1 MLYCYAWHGN
11 LTGCSGIILN
21 LNLKIPSPRLVRLGR
36 KNSKFMIENIAII
49 LLVFL
54 GQLNVVSDDQ
64 NGPKLL
70 TRFIETEYVGQN
82 IDFQRSNWNYYNENL
97 YLESSI
103 QPLPYKIDGISDFN
117 IKARSAIVLDVGTD
131 AVLYSKE
138 SDEKMPIASL
148 TKIMTALVVLDNV
161 DLNSI
166 VTISRNAFDTDGRK
180 DSLAVNEK
188 IKAEDL
194 LKIMLIRSNNT
205 AAVSLAEHTS
215 GSVEEFVRLM
225 NKKADLLGLK
235 NTSFSNPT
243 GFDSEK
249 NYSTAYNIAQLFDHA
264 LDKPLI
270 WEISRTQRLD
280 LTSLDG
286 KIKHRL
292 KNTNLFLGR
301 LKNIAGGKTGLTDEA
316 GQCLV
321 LVVGDPINDHRII
334 SVVLNAEDR
343 FLETERLVRWVFG
356 IYRW

>member
-1 MLYCYAWHGN
+1 
-11 LTGCSGIILN
+11 
-21 LNLKIPSPRLVRLGR
+21 
-36 KNSKFMIENIAII
+36 MIENVAII

-70 TRFIETEYVGQN
+70 TQFIKTESVGQS
-82 IDFQRSNWNYYNENL
+82 IDFQRSNWNYYNESL

-103 QPLPYKIDGISDFN
+103 QPLPYKINDASDFN
-117 IKARSAIVLDVGTD
+117 IKARSAVVLDVGTD
-131 AVLYSKE
+131 AILYSKN

-148 TKIMTALVVLDNV
+148 TKIMTALVILDNI
-161 DLNSI
+161 DLNGT

-205 AAVSLAEHTS
+205 AAVSLAEHTG
-215 GSVEEFVRLM
+215 GSVEEFVKLM

-249 NYSTAYNIAQLFDHA
+249 NYSTAYDIAQLFDYA

-270 WEISRTQRLD
+270 WEISRTQRLN

-286 KIKHRL
+286 EIKHRL
-292 KNTNLFLGR
+292 KNTNLLLGR
-301 LKNIAGGKTGLTDEA
+301 LKNITGGKTGLTDEA

-321 LVVGDPINDHRII
+321 LVVGDPIDDHKII

-343 FLETERLVRWVFG
+343 FLETEKLVKWVF
-356 IYRW
+356 RSFKW